1 MLEIKDLSLTLE
13 GKNILQPIDLSIEMG
28 SIVALLGPSGSG
40 KSTILRCL
48 ARLEQRYKGILFFK
62 GALLETLPAQ
72 SIGMVFQSFHLFTHL
87 NILDNL
93 TLAPTRALGT
103 KMQDATVKA
112 QSLLLEFGLEDH
124 IKSFPHQLSGGQKQR
139 VAIARA
145 LMLDPE
151 ILLFDEPTSALD
163 PELVSEIAHLIQKL
177 KRPDRI
183 LIIATHEMRL
193 ARDVASLVVFLDRGK
208 VIEFADANTFFNNPS
223 TQRARDFISHFA

>member
-13 GKNILQPIDLSIEMG
+13 KKPILHPIDLSIEMG
-28 SIVALLGPSGSG
+28 SVVALLGPSGSG

-48 ARLEQRYKGILFFK
+48 ARLERRHQGALFFK
-62 GALLETLPAQ
+62 GTLLETLPAQ
-72 SIGMVFQSFHLFTHL
+72 AIGMVFQSFHLFSHL

-93 TLAPTRALGT
+93 ILAPTRVLNMKT
-103 KMQDATVKA
+103 QDALDRA
-112 QSLLLEFGLEDH
+112 QNLLAEFGIEEH
-124 IKSFPHQLSGGQKQR
+124 RKSFPHQLSGGQKQR

-163 PELVSEIAHLIQKL
+163 PELVSEIGHLIQKL

-183 LIIATHEMRL
+183 FIIATHEMRL
-193 ARDVASLVVFLDRGK
+193 ARDVASQVVFLDKGR
-208 VIEFADANTFFNNPS
+208 VIECADANTFFTNPS
-223 TQRARDFISHFA
+223 TQRAQDFISHFA